1 MAGSR
6 AVPLTLSEAD
16 RDTLEGWTRRGR
28 TAQSLARRARIVL
41 ACAEPGAT
49 NVEVAEDVGVSRLT
63 VALWRKRF
71 AGRGSDGL
79 LDEPRP
85 GAPRKITDEQVER
98 AVVTTLE
105 ATPPNATHWSTRA
118 LAGAVGL
125 SQSAVVRIWR
135 AFALQPHRSET
146 FKLSRD
152 PLFIDKVR
160 DIVGLYMNPPD
171 RALVLCVDEKP
182 SIQALERT
190 APVLPMCPGQIE
202 RRTHDYIRHGTTD
215 LFAALDIKTGKVIGA
230 TKARHRTREFRDFLD
245 LIERNVPAAL
255 EVHLVLDN
263 ASIHKTPLIHAW
275 LAKRPRYHLHFTP
288 TSASWP
294 NMVEG
299 WFALLSRRQL
309 QRGVFRRTA
318 DLEAAIHRYIE
329 TNNANPHP
337 FVWTKSADAI
347 LDSVRRFC
355 RRQGAMKQ

>member
-1 MAGSR
+1 MAGRR
-6 AVPLTLSEAD
+6 AVSVILSEVD
-16 RDTLEGWTRRGR
+16 RDRLESWTRRGK

-41 ACAEPGAT
+41 ACAEPGVT
-49 NVEVAEDVGVSRLT
+49 NSEVADELGASRLT

-71 AGRGSDGL
+71 AERGLDGL

-85 GAPRKITDEQVER
+85 GAPRKITDEQIER

-105 ATPPNATHWSTRA
+105 GEPPDATHWSTRS
-118 LAGAVGL
+118 LAEVVGL

-160 DIVGLYMNPPD
+160 DIVGLYLNPPD

-182 SIQALERT
+182 TIQALERT
-190 APVLPMCPGQIE
+190 APVLPMRPGQVE
-202 RRTHDYIRHGTTD
+202 RRTHDYVRHGTTD
-215 LFAALDIKTGKVIGA
+215 LFAALDIQSGKVIGA
-230 TKARHRTREFRDFLD
+230 TKARHRAQEFRGFLD
-245 LIERNVPAAL
+245 LIEQNVPADL
-255 EVHLVLDN
+255 DIHLVLDN
-263 ASIHKTPLIHAW
+263 ASIHKTPLIRAW

-288 TSASWP
+288 TSASWL

-299 WFALLSRRQL
+299 WFALLTRRQF
-309 QRGVFRRTA
+309 QRGVFRSTA

-329 TNNANPHP
+329 TNNNNPRP
-337 FVWTKSADAI
+337 FIWTKSADAI
-347 LDSVRRFC
+347 LDSIKRFC
-355 RRQGAMKQ
+355 QRHAPKQP